1 MELDNQGIKMRLD
14 YTMYILAILLLAITF
29 LPFIVQIQGVDDNTR
44 TLWVAI
50 SVVLAGLS
58 FGLGYSQ
65 RPKTKAQA
73 CQ

>member
-1 MELDNQGIKMRLD
+1 MEIGNQGIKMRLD

-29 LPFIVQIQGVDDNTR
+29 LPFIVQIEGVDDNTR
-44 TLWVAI
+44 TLWIVMTVA
-50 SVVLAGLS
+50 LAGLS

>member
-1 MELDNQGIKMRLD
+1 MELGNQGVKMRLD

-29 LPFIVQIQGVDDNTR
+29 LPFIVQIEGVDDNTR
-44 TLWVAI
+44 TIWILI
-50 SVVLAGLS
+50 TVLMAGLS